1 MYDFDR
7 TIDRAPFNSIKWSFP
22 ELCYPGASAGD
33 GILPL
38 WVADMDFA
46 VPPSVEEAV
55 QRRAG
60 HPVYGYAGKPGAFYD
75 AFISWMARRQGAAV
89 GKASLHFSP
98 GIVTGLGL
106 SVRAFTQPGDGVVI
120 QPPVYHPFRM
130 MIEKN
135 GRRVLENPLV
145 NEAGHWRMDLE
156 GLEELCR
163 REKPAALILCSPHNP
178 VARVWTREELEGL
191 IGVCARHRVLLVS
204 DEIHSDIVYRPNA
217 HTAAL
222 RYADALEGRLV
233 AFFAPS
239 KTFNI
244 AGLQTSYAVIPDPE
258 LGRLFDT
265 EAGRLG
271 LDNPNAF
278 GAAAAVAAYEG
289 GEAWLEELL
298 AYLAGNA
305 DFLCRELA
313 SRFPSL
319 SMRMPEGTFLAWVDA
334 RGLGLEGDLHEV
346 IARKAGVWFDDGNK
360 FGKGGEG
367 WLRLNFGCPRAN
379 LELALDRLEKALP
392 SLQAP

>member
-7 TIDRAPFNSIKWSFP
+7 TIDRIPFNSVKWSFP
-22 ELCYPGASAGD
+22 ELCYPGATAGD

-55 QRRAG
+55 RLRAD
-60 HPVYGYAGKPGAFYD
+60 HPVYGYAGKPEAFYGAFT
-75 AFISWMARRQGAAV
+75 SWMKRRQGVAV
-89 GKASLHFSP
+89 EGASLHFSP

-106 SVRAFTQPGDGVVI
+106 SVRAFTQAGDGVVI

-145 NEAGHWRMDLE
+145 NDGGRWRMDLE

-163 REKPAALILCSPHNP
+163 REKPRALILCSPHNP
-178 VARVWTREELEGL
+178 VARVWTRGELEGL
-191 IGVCARHRVLLVS
+191 VDVCARHRVLLVS
-204 DEIHSDIVYRPNA
+204 DEIHSDIVYGPAA
-217 HTAAL
+217 HTVAL
-222 RYADALEGRLV
+222 RYADALDGRLV

-244 AGLQTSYAVIPDPE
+244 AGLQTSYAVIPDRE
-258 LGRLFDT
+258 LGRLF
-265 EAGRLG
+265 EAEADRLG
-271 LDNPNAF
+271 LNNPNVF

-298 AYLAGNA
+298 AYLSGNA
-305 DFLCRELA
+305 AFLGAELS

-319 SMRMPEGTFLAWVDA
+319 SMRAPEGTFLAWVDA
-334 RGLGLEGDLHEV
+334 RGLGIRGDLHEV
-346 IARKAGVWFDDGNK
+346 IARKAGVWFDDGSK

-392 SLQAP
+392 SLLTR

>member
-1 MYDFDR
+1 MYDFDQA
-7 TIDRAPFNSIKWSFP
+7 IDRVPFNSIKWSFP
-22 ELCYPGASAGD
+22 ELCYPEATAGD

-55 QRRAG
+55 LRRAG
-60 HPVYGYAGKPGAFYD
+60 HPVYGYAGKPGAFYG
-75 AFISWMARRQGAAV
+75 AFSGWMARRQGVAV
-89 GKASLHFSP
+89 DKASLHFSP

-130 MIEKN
+130 MIERN

-145 NEAGHWRMDLE
+145 NENGRWRMDLE
-156 GLEELCR
+156 GLEELCMS
-163 REKPAALILCSPHNP
+163 EKPAALILCSPHNP
-178 VARVWTREELEGL
+178 VARVWTKDELEGV

-204 DEIHSDIVYRPNA
+204 DEIHSDIVYRPGS
-217 HTAAL
+217 HIAAL

-258 LGRLFDT
+258 LGSLFDA
-265 EAGRLG
+265 EASRLG
-271 LDNPNAF
+271 LENPNVF

-298 AYLAGNA
+298 AYLEGNA
-305 DFLCRELA
+305 AFLCGELA
-313 SRFPSL
+313 SRLAPL
-319 SMRMPEGTFLAWVDA
+319 SMRMPEGSFLAWVDA
-334 RGLGLEGDLHEV
+334 RGLGLKGDLHEV
-346 IARKAGVWFDDGNK
+346 VARKAGVWLDDGSK

-367 WLRLNFGCPRAN
+367 WLRLNFGCPRAT
-379 LELALDRLEKALP
+379 LELALDRLEKGLP
-392 SLQAP
+392 SILAR

>member
-22 ELCYPGASAGD
+22 EFCYPGAAAD
-33 GILPL
+33 TGILPL

-55 QRRAG
+55 RLRSG
-60 HPVYGYAGKPGAFYD
+60 HPVYGYAGKPEAFYD

-130 MIEKN
+130 MVERN

-145 NEAGHWRMDLE
+145 NEDGRWRMDLE
-156 GLEELCR
+156 GLEELCG
-163 REKPAALILCSPHNP
+163 REKPRALILCSPHNP
-178 VARVWTREELEGL
+178 VARVWTREEIKGL
-191 IGVCARHRVLLVS
+191 VGVCARHRVLLVS
-204 DEIHSDIVYRPNA
+204 DEIHSDIVYRPSS
-217 HTAAL
+217 HTVAL

-258 LGRLFDT
+258 LGRLFEA

-271 LDNPNAF
+271 LDNPNVF

-305 DFLCRELA
+305 AFLCRELA
-313 SRFPSL
+313 SRLPAL
-319 SMRMPEGTFLAWVDA
+319 SMRMPEGSFLAWVDA
-334 RGLGLEGDLHEV
+334 RGLGLKGDLHEA
-346 IARKAGVWFDDGNK
+346 IARKSGVWLDDGSK

-367 WLRLNFGCPRAN
+367 WLRLNFGCPRAT

-392 SLQAP
+392 SILAR

>member
-7 TIDRAPFNSIKWSFP
+7 TMDRIPFNSVKWSFP
-22 ELCYPGASAGD
+22 ELCHPGATAKD

-55 QRRAG
+55 RLRAG

-75 AFISWMARRQGAAV
+75 AFISWMARRQGSAV
-89 GKASLHFSP
+89 DKASLHFSP

-106 SVRAFTQPGDGVVI
+106 SVRAFTRPGDGIVI

-130 MIEKN
+130 MVERN

-145 NEAGHWRMDLE
+145 EEEGLWRMDLE
-156 GLEELCR
+156 GLEELCG
-163 REKPAALILCSPHNP
+163 REKPRALILCSPHNP
-178 VARVWTREELEGL
+178 VARVWTKAELEGL
-191 IGVCARHRVLLVS
+191 VAVCARHRVLLVS
-204 DEIHSDIVYRPNA
+204 DEIHSDIVYRPGS
-217 HTAAL
+217 HTVAL
-222 RYADALEGRLV
+222 RYAEALEGRLV

-239 KTFNI
+239 KTFNV

-258 LGRLFDT
+258 LGRLFDA

-271 LDNPNAF
+271 LDNPNVF
-278 GAAAAVAAYEG
+278 GAAAAAAAYEG

-298 AYLAGNA
+298 AYLEGNA
-305 DFLCRELA
+305 AFLRAELA
-313 SRFPSL
+313 SRLPQL
-319 SMRMPEGTFLAWVDA
+319 SMRMPEGSFLAWIDA
-334 RGLGLEGDLHEV
+334 RGLGLKGDLHEV
-346 IARKAGVWFDDGNK
+346 IARKAGVWLDDGSK

-367 WLRLNFGCPRAN
+367 WLRLNFGCPRAT

-392 SLQAP
+392 SILAR